1 MMEHPLAA
9 PLRRGYALGPGG
21 YARASAASLLGA
33 GAEMCKVRVG
43 ASTRGSTRL
52 DDEEV
57 LCLFCPKTQDSWDLR
72 RAALRLALLGT
83 TWAREMGGSR
93 LGRCDRR
100 LCVGGTGIRACAASL
115 PHSKDWIFS

>member
-57 LCLFCPKTQDSWDLR
+57 FKIA
-72 RAALRLALLGT
+72 AALDA
-83 TWAREMGGSR
+83 SR
-93 LGRCDRR
+93 RSD
-100 LCVGGTGIRACAASL
+100 S
-115 PHSKDWIFS
+115 P